1 MRGRN
6 NIKEDSP
13 CIFVVENWRQRKKIF
28 FEKLFTSTKLHGV
41 TSFYIKYP
49 YFLHELI
56 LFFFYVQTWD
66 KYHVYHSATIKP
78 RGVQRRLVTW
88 RCWRLATAVSPA
100 LIGRTVYLYAKS
112 RASLTQYHVQY
123 ALSLSVF
130 GSWIALSLI
139 GTSRAV
145 KTGLAT
151 PERSQHTKKRADVS
165 AVDPPTL
172 PHLQTAQR
180 YQSLISP
187 LKIEMYV
194 LHLTQIS
201 FVLLFIP

>member
-1 MRGRN
+1 VHLRGR
-6 NIKEDSP
+6 KLTTEEED
-13 CIFVVENWRQRKKIF
+13 F

-41 TSFYIKYP
+41 TSYYIKYP

-56 LFFFYVQTWD
+56 LFFYVQTWD
-66 KYHVYHSATIKP
+66 KYHTYNSATIKP
-78 RGVQRRLVTW
+78 RGVQRRLVMW
-88 RCWRLATAVSPA
+88 RCWRLATAVSPP

-112 RASLTQYHVQY
+112 RATLTQYHVQY

-165 AVDPPTL
+165 TVVPPTS
-172 PHLQTAQR
+172 PRLQKAQW
-180 YQSLISP
+180 YQPLISP
-187 LKIEMYV
+187 LNIEIKYV
-194 LHLTQIS
+194 LRLT
-201 FVLLFIP
+201 